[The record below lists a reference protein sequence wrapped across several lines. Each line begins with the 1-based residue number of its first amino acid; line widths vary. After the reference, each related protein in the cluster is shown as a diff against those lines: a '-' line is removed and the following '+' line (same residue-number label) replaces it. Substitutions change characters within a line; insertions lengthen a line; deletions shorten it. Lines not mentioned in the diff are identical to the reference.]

1 MKDWLGSILF
11 LLVSAAGFFF
21 GKGLGCGI
29 FLFPAT
35 LLVFLLAFSIYGTKR
50 ANGIMLLFVSV
61 LVPAHIIFFH
71 FPLRIALPL
80 YVMIFAVYC
89 LSEFLRRQSAKEMA
103 VFLDYIKQA
112 GSASTI
118 EKVCVPALDLIKRL
132 MPDSA
137 PAVALYDKKRNL
149 FQILSAHDEY
159 TGEGVSPDGTV
170 PFENH
175 VYSRVF
181 VSGKPLIVDDI
192 RSHPPYVEGTPGARS
207 GLVVPIVWRDQK
219 SGVIVV
225 ESRKLA
231 RFSSTDLRGLQ
242 FFAVILGEI
251 LTHLQVEQKLE
262 ANVAELKRTN
272 EAFSSTQKALSNAL
286 DVSREQKANLEVLLK
301 KFRDLFD
308 IVQGMSLCRSAEELF
323 PLVSWQLSQR
333 LGYKNVYVFSRE
345 SFSKEITLQTWVGK
359 LPEELKDLKGLEKGI
374 LLHVLETGEPYLA
387 TDVSKDPLYLN
398 LDSDVRCQLIVPVIS
413 SNGLW
418 GAIAVDDDVI
428 GGITNQDQE
437 FLGVIAAHM
446 ALELENKE
454 SFARLNVEVN
464 RLRTLLD
471 IVQSFSVERADFEQV
486 APHVVQMLTS
496 VFNYEKISIFRVEKK
511 EDASFFLRALA
522 SNFVSM
528 ADLDEYSQKLYENG
542 GGLVIRCAERG
553 EIINTPNLA
562 ASSYYVNL
570 SSKSTTSQ
578 LDIPILFG
586 GEVFAV
592 ISMEKNSPFVKSDEG
607 FFMIL
612 SKHLAALVA
621 VQTAI
626 EETKRKAL
634 IDDLTQLW
642 NRRFLSMRIAEEQ
655 SRHERFGD
663 PASMVMIDM
672 ANFKLINDT
681 YGHLVGDKVLK
692 SFASLL
698 SECVRAGDIA
708 GRFGGDEFLLILPG
722 TVQKQAFH
730 LVKRL
735 QSSLE
740 ALRVEGVLHNISAD
754 FGVATV
760 PEDAS
765 SLHEALKIADDRM
778 YQSKVERRRR
788 QEENKGT

>member
-1 MKDWLGSILF
+1 
-11 LLVSAAGFFF
+11 
-21 GKGLGCGI
+21 
-29 FLFPAT
+29 
-35 LLVFLLAFSIYGTKR
+35 
-50 ANGIMLLFVSV
+50 
-61 LVPAHIIFFH
+61 
-71 FPLRIALPL
+71 
-80 YVMIFAVYC
+80 
-89 LSEFLRRQSAKEMA
+89 
-103 VFLDYIKQA
+103 
-112 GSASTI
+112 
-118 EKVCVPALDLIKRL
+118 

-159 TGEGVSPDGTV
+159 TGEGVNPDGTI

-446 ALELENKE
+446 ALEL
-454 SFARLNVEVN
+454 
-464 RLRTLLD
+464 
-471 IVQSFSVERADFEQV
+471 IVQSFSVERSDFEQV
-486 APHVVQMLTS
+486 APHIVQMLTS
-496 VFNYEKISIFRVEKK
+496 VFNYEKVSIFRVEKK
-511 EDASFFLRALA
+511 ADASFFLRALA

-621 VQTAI
+621 VQTAM

-655 SRHERFGD
+655 SRHERY
-663 PASMVMIDM
+663 
-672 ANFKLINDT
+672 FKLINDT